1 MDLELTH
8 YRLRIPQLEKIV
20 KKFGA
25 WDIAPKMTALTP
37 HIYHILPKLT
47 QKTLMQVPTKS
58 KDTQLIAPEIIT
70 KCSSL
75 SIVKSEIKKYVRQ
88 LPI

>member
-1 MDLELTH
+1 MKKRDST
-8 YRLRIPQLEKIV
+8 RSSIKNASKQEKVTLLNQYNRADTTEKPVEIGKSPV
-20 KKFGA
+20 A
-25 WDIAPKMTALTP
+25 
-37 HIYHILPKLT
+37 
-47 QKTLMQVPTKS
+47 QKTCVSDAIRLWN
-58 KDTQLIAPEIIT
+58 IAPEIIT